1 MKAEKFHGYMGDE
14 SMIDDMDIA
23 KVRGGGAMSQY
34 SIPLD
39 AFRVHGRDVCAAF
52 GANLTRSL
60 RIVKF
65 WNTRMSRSRLN
76 FFPELSGQAA
86 RLS

>member
-1 MKAEKFHGYMGDE
+1 MGDE

-23 KVRGGGAMSQY
+23 KVRGEGAMSQY

-39 AFRVHGRDVCAAF
+39 AFRVHGRDICVVF
-52 GANLTRSL
+52 GETLTRSL
-60 RIVKF
+60 RIVNF
-65 WNTRMSRSRLN
+65 WNTRMQRFRLN
-76 FFPELSGQAA
+76 FFPELSDQTA